1 MSVPPLQRTDQHG
14 AGIIN
19 PSVNT
24 NHVNQ
29 VQNGIANYHVTDQ
42 LKNEHEIKHEI
53 NAPQPQ
59 VGYYSA
65 TEMDRY
71 LPLKGDKAKTHI

>member
-1 MSVPPLQRTDQHG
+1 MTVPPLQRTDQHG

-19 PSVNT
+19 LSVNI

-29 VQNGIANYHVTDQ
+29 VQNWIANYHITHQ
-42 LKNEHEIKHEI
+42 LKNKHEMKHAI
-53 NAPQPQ
+53 IAPQPQ

-65 TEMDRY
+65 
-71 LPLKGDKAKTHI
+71 I